1 VSVLDVQGNAMV
13 IRVVY
18 DGPPFS
24 GKTTTL
30 RALSADLSR
39 PLETPQEA
47 AGRTLFF
54 DWVDYTGGR
63 FEGRPIRCQVVS
75 VPGQRALRERRRRL
89 LADADAVVFV
99 ADTGRLGLD
108 LSLQYARE
116 LREFLARAEAPQ
128 PGVVVQA
135 NKRDVEDALEMPEV
149 IAAFRKQGLEVGF
162 VESTATT
169 TAGVKE
175 AFVFA
180 VRLALDRARALARAG
195 RLATGRPEVDTA
207 EDLLEQIEP
216 GASAG
221 AFGRGAHARGAP
233 TASLIDAALCGY
245 PAQRESGA
253 AAAARTRDD
262 HDASQDRLPD
272 PDVPSGLIWPPIQG
286 RIMLQQACARL
297 PPMAQSDAAGDITI
311 VSGTGWRV
319 YSRAADVFDEAETGR
334 KALAQW
340 ARLHVRNSQ
349 WIAQRR
355 SVVLSPRVGERWRLW
370 QVVGEERSLQ
380 DALLADSA
388 QISVAECVD
397 RLVSASRQ
405 LIDATAAFRSATVRL
420 PATLGTISADGTQ
433 PRYIGLMPA
442 CDDAACCAVDVDVD
456 GLLSQHMSESI
467 RSLLASRPAGTLAAG
482 LHATAER
489 SPRSRIVAE
498 CLRRLCA
505 AN

>member
-1 VSVLDVQGNAMV
+1 MSVLDVQGNAMV

-18 DGPPFS
+18 DGPPFA

-54 DWVDYTGGR
+54 DWLDYTGGR

-89 LADADAVVFV
+89 LAEADAVVFV

-149 IAAFRKQGLEVGF
+149 IAAFRKQGLEVAF

-169 TAGVKE
+169 TAGVKQ
-175 AFVFA
+175 AFLFA
-180 VRLALDRARALARAG
+180 VRLALDRARDLARAG
-195 RLATGRPEVDTA
+195 RLATGRPEIDTA
-207 EDLLEQIEP
+207 KDLLERIEP
-216 GASAG
+216 GAV
-221 AFGRGAHARGAP
+221 
-233 TASLIDAALCGY
+233 AATR
-245 PAQRESGA
+245 A
-253 AAAARTRDD
+253 RDD
-262 HDASQDRLPD
+262 HNASRDWLPD

-286 RIMLQQACARL
+286 RIMLQQACAGL
-297 PPMAQSDAAGDITI
+297 PPTAQSDAAGDITI
-311 VSGTGWRV
+311 VSRTGWRV
-319 YSRAADVFDEAETGR
+319 YSRAADAFDDMETGR
-334 KALAQW
+334 KTLAQW
-340 ARLHVRNSQ
+340 ARLHAWNSQ
-349 WIAQRR
+349 WISQRR
-355 SVVLSPRVGERWRLW
+355 SVVLSPRAGERWRLW

-405 LIDATAAFRSATVRL
+405 LIDAIAAFRSATVRL

-433 PRYIGLMPA
+433 PRYIGLMPG
-442 CDDAACCAVDVDVD
+442 CDDAGCCAVGFDVDVD
-456 GLLSQHMSESI
+456 GALSQHMSESL
-467 RSLLASRPAGTLAAG
+467 RSLLANRPAGTLAAG
-482 LHATAER
+482 LHAAAER
-489 SPRSRIVAE
+489 SPRTRVVAE